1 MRVRIRLPMCPIVR
15 QLGCPIY
22 LSSVSLQNS
31 LGKSKTHSW
40 WGILVPLHFSDLLG
54 SEWQWELR
62 RAISPFYG
70 TSKSLFIVIYRYV
83 RRYVVSKLT
92 YCTYSENSHIKWLWT
107 NQSGFQISLEVF
119 KIELF
124 IESFEGDSR
133 VFDLN
138 SCFFKFR
145 ANCT

>member
-1 MRVRIRLPMCPIVR
+1 MYCWGSSNLNLHCPIVR

-83 RRYVVSKLT
+83 RRYVVSKLIAHT
-92 YCTYSENSHIKWLWT
+92 RKIVTSSGYEQIRVP
-107 NQSGFQISLEVF
+107 NQNFEFFQITWKNMLKMYKF
-119 KIELF
+119 F
-124 IESFEGDSR
+124 SF
-133 VFDLN
+133 
-138 SCFFKFR
+138 
-145 ANCT
+145 